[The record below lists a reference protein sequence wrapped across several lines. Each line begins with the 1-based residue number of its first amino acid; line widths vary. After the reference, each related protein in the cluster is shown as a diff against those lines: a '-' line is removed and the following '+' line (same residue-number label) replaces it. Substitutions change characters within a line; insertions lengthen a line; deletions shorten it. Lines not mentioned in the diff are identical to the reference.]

1 MKFNLIVPIAA
12 DKPEYNDER
21 PYVFGFDADGMIIC
35 VKSIMGLD
43 TSKFD
48 AIYFTILRKHDEQYG
63 LREMLEFQFKRIGL
77 SHAKVVVLDA
87 PTSSQPETIY
97 RTIEAEGIEGAI
109 FVKDG
114 DCYFSCE
121 PYPQNGV
128 AIYPLEKLPIVD
140 PSNKSYVAVDDMY
153 YITNIIEKRV
163 VSHYFNAGGYCF
175 ESTSQF
181 CNYYE
186 RLCKHGHI
194 YLSHIIYAMLLDKHE
209 FRPFQVK
216 GYKDWG
222 TERLYKIGTM

>member
-109 FVKDG
+109 FVK
-114 DCYFSCE
+114 
-121 PYPQNGV
+121 V
-128 AIYPLEKLPIVD
+128 TV
-140 PSNKSYVAVDDMY
+140 
-153 YITNIIEKRV
+153 
-163 VSHYFNAGGYCF
+163 
-175 ESTSQF
+175 
-181 CNYYE
+181 
-186 RLCKHGHI
+186 
-194 YLSHIIYAMLLDKHE
+194 
-209 FRPFQVK
+209 
-216 GYKDWG
+216 
-222 TERLYKIGTM
+222 